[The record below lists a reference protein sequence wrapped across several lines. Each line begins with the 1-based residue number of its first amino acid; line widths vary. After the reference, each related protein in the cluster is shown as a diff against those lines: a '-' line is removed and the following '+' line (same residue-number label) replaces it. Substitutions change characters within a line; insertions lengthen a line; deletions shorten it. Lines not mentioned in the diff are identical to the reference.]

1 MARAPI
7 HAAGGIVYRGRK
19 RPLVAVVQ
27 RSKDERWVLPRGKL
41 KRKEDPKIGARR
53 EVVEETGHPV
63 TVHDFVGAITYR
75 TSGRP
80 KLVQFWLMR
89 AAERP
94 DRDLMA
100 DIIRVEWLPLKAAV
114 RRLTYPLEKLFLAQV
129 GRRVLRRKAR
139 RKAAARKT
147 KASRAKPARRT
158 ATRKPTR
165 KTKRSRPDAAP
176 RARRPAPSAHAQAPG
191 AITPAVT
198 T

>member
-7 HAAGGIVYRGRK
+7 HAAGGIVFRGRK

-41 KRKEDPKIGARR
+41 KRKENPKVGARR
-53 EVVEETGHPV
+53 EAVEETGHPV
-63 TVHDFVGAITYR
+63 VVHDFVGAITYR

-80 KLVQFWLMR
+80 KVVQFWLMR

-139 RKAAARKT
+139 RKAAERSRKT
-147 KASRAKPARRT
+147 SRAKPAH
-158 ATRKPTR
+158 R
-165 KTKRSRPDAAP
+165 KTTRSSKRASPQMKQ
-176 RARRPAPSAHAQAPG
+176 RARDGRNRKRALKRRAK
-191 AITPAVT
+191 
-198 T
+198 